1 MRLTTILA
9 IAAALYAASAVAEER
24 IVGLEG
30 QPNFRDIG
38 GYETRD
44 GRKVR
49 SGLIYRSGELPRLTD
64 EDVEKLQALGVKT
77 LVNFLTPEEI
87 EYRGKDRLPESVREV
102 SIPITGEIADVSDAA
117 AQLVEARK
125 TGYFRKFPPA
135 FNPQVHKDLVS
146 GLADKQYSELF
157 EVLADESSYP
167 LVYHCSHGV
176 HRTGTATALLL
187 SALNVPWETVREDYL
202 LSNVTRESEVSP
214 RIEQLEGLA
223 ADLPMSDDEREANSK
238 AIRAFYIL
246 QPEYIDASLDGVVE
260 KYGSLDRYLE
270 EGLGVNAQRKSKLR
284 DLLTVKKD
292 TQDARRE

>member
-1 MRLTTILA
+1 M
-9 IAAALYAASAVAEER
+9 
-24 IVGLEG
+24 
-30 QPNFRDIG
+30 
-38 GYETRD
+38 
-44 GRKVR
+44 GR
-49 SGLIYRSGELPRLTD
+49 
-64 EDVEKLQALGVKT
+64 
-77 LVNFLTPEEI
+77 EEI
-87 EYRGKDRLPESVREV
+87 DTIIPVMEACRANGLRLKGPL
-102 SIPITGEIADVSDAA
+102 PAD
-117 AQLVEARK
+117 
-125 TGYFRKFPPA
+125 TA

-246 QPEYIDASLDGVVE
+246 QPERV
-260 KYGSLDRYLE
+260 RH
-270 EGLGVNAQRKSKLR
+270 
-284 DLLTVKKD
+284 
-292 TQDARRE
+292 